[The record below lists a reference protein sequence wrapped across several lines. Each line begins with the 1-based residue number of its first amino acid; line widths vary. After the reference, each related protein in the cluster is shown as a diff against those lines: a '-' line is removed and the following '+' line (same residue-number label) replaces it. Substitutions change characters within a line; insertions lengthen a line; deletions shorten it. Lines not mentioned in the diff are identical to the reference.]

1 MNKQLTL
8 LKVNTTQPICPTIAA
23 RTKWATADV

>member
-1 MNKQLTL
+1 MNTQLL
-8 LKVNTTQPICPTIAA
+8 LLNVNTTRHFCHTLAA

>member
-1 MNKQLTL
+1 MNNQPIFLN
-8 LKVNTTQPICPTIAA
+8 VNTTRHFCPTIAA

>member
-1 MNKQLTL
+1 MNFQPLH
-8 LKVNTTQPICPTIAA
+8 LKVNTTRHFCPTLAA